1 MEPRGALCLGL
12 VAGVWTALALAGCN
26 DPTADLDS
34 DRAEEVIRALRACAQ
49 SGDEQVVDR
58 VASVVTHPDVMVAGE
73 AVRTLGR
80 LRNPKA
86 VEVLK
91 ELAAGARDKRSAV
104 RVEAVTQLGRR
115 LEAREE
121 VLPVLRQALKVD
133 PDPRVRAAAATSI
146 AKQRSLNDVAL
157 LVEVAENETDPVV
170 QARAVGAVEQ
180 LVGLKFGYN
189 PAAPKAEREA
199 ALRRMRRL
207 ATTAAAAM
215 KRYLDQKARGG

>member
-12 VAGVWTALALAGCN
+12 VAVAWTALALAGCN

-49 SGDEQVVDR
+49 SGDERVVGR

-80 LRNPKA
+80 LRSPKA
-86 VEVLK
+86 VEVLR
-91 ELAAGARDKRSAV
+91 ELAAGARDKRIAV

-115 LEAREE
+115 LGAREK

-170 QARAVGAVEQ
+170 QARAVGAVEH